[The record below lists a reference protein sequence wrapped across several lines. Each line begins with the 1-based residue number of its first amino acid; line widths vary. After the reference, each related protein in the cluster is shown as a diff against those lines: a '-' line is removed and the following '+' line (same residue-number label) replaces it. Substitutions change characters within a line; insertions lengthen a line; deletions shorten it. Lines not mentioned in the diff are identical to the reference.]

1 MKVASTH
8 SSETAPPRWII
19 VAHPDRPGFLDE
31 LAWRYRQAPWVE
43 VLADRRRGERRR
55 QQELRGADLRLRE
68 RRGVQGDPTRMPA
81 YRLVR
86 QGEGFAVYE
95 ATGSAP
101 ARCEECGAAVT
112 FEMPRSGEPP
122 ARLDVRV
129 VHELISP
136 NSQRA
141 RHAVE
146 LLLSGPGGRQLLASR
161 IHARTRDVA

>member
-1 MKVASTH
+1 MTAVSN
-8 SSETAPPRWII
+8 SSEPRWII
-19 VAHPDRPGFLDE
+19 VARPDRPGFLDE

-55 QQELRGADLRLRE
+55 QQEGRGVDLRLRE
-68 RRGVQGDPTRMPA
+68 RRGVQGDPTRTPA

-86 QGEGFAVYE
+86 QGEGFEVYE
-95 ATGSAP
+95 ATGSAR
-101 ARCEECGAAVT
+101 AQCAECGATVT

-129 VHELISP
+129 AHELISP

-146 LLLSGPGGRQLLASR
+146 LVLSGPGGRQLLASR